1 MRLDR
6 LMSEKNNFF
15 LRNTLELHSSTCCVC
30 RRHLDNGSIVVS
42 SDDRNFVFLTR
53 NVWIPEGARCCP
65 DHIVYRQLTKQ
76 AIDSIKP
83 MSIRYQEWSSSQIEA
98 LLQNFRDLY
107 SRRKRFDFDDC
118 RDLSNDAYHI
128 LTSLSK
134 DAFDNLV
141 EVVSSSSS
149 ARNSSYRS
157 IRTAVGIY
165 LSKLR
170 LGLSNSFLSIMFD
183 LSDKRSVS
191 RIMNS
196 ARQALSEC
204 FTPYNLGFNH
214 ITRREI
220 IDNHTTTVARQLIS
234 DGGKDTAILVIDG
247 TYIYIQVRK
256 YSYTLFTILFS
267 F

>member
-1 MRLDR
+1 MRLVR
-6 LMSEKNNFF
+6 PMSKKTNFF
-15 LRNTLELHSSTCCVC
+15 LRNILELHSSTCCVC
-30 RRHLDNGSIVVS
+30 RCHLDKSSIVVS
-42 SDDRNFVFLTR
+42 SDDRTFVFLTR

-65 DHIVYRQLTKQ
+65 DHIVHRQLTKQ
-76 AIDSIKP
+76 AVDSIKP
-83 MSIRYQEWSSSQIEA
+83 LSIRYQEWSSSQIEA
-98 LLQNFRDLY
+98 LLQNFRNLY
-107 SRRKRFDFDDC
+107 NRRKRLDFDDC
-118 RDLSNDAYHI
+118 HDLSNDAYPI

-141 EVVSSSSS
+141 EVVSTSSS

-165 LSKLR
+165 LCKLR
-170 LGLSNSFLSIMFD
+170 LGLSNSLLSIMFD
-183 LSDKRSVS
+183 LVDKRSVS
-191 RIMNS
+191 RIVNS

-214 ITRREI
+214 ITRREV
-220 IDNHTTTVARQLIS
+220 IDNHTTTIARQLIC

-256 YSYTLFTILFS
+256 YSYTLFIILLS